1 MGRSAGLPRSGA
13 NIFRKTANGF
23 VATSTSPNNPI
34 RKLWVPR
41 WRNFAPRVGFAW
53 DLFGDGRTALRG
65 GYGIGYERNFG
76 NVTFNVIQNP
86 PAYAVVSLI
95 SPTDTGGAPLPI
107 TNSNFGPLSGAAG
120 TAPILRTSL
129 RGVDPNI
136 STANAHFWGLSLE
149 RELVPSTVLG
159 LEYSASRG
167 IHQYSISNLNP
178 LASGV
183 AFLGQDPTV
192 VDPLTRMNQQYSNI
206 NFRGSNGDSYY
217 HGLNVRLQSNNFRKY
232 GVALTANYTWSH
244 TIT

>member
-1 MGRSAGLPRSGA
+1 
-13 NIFRKTANGF
+13 
-23 VATSTSPNNPI
+23 
-34 RKLWVPR
+34 
-41 WRNFAPRVGFAW
+41 
-53 DLFGDGRTALRG
+53 
-65 GYGIGYERNFG
+65 
-76 NVTFNVIQNP
+76 
-86 PAYAVVSLI
+86 
-95 SPTDTGGAPLPI
+95 
-107 TNSNFGPLSGAAG
+107 
-120 TAPILRTSL
+120 
-129 RGVDPNI
+129 
-136 STANAHFWGLSLE
+136 
-149 RELVPSTVLG
+149 VLG